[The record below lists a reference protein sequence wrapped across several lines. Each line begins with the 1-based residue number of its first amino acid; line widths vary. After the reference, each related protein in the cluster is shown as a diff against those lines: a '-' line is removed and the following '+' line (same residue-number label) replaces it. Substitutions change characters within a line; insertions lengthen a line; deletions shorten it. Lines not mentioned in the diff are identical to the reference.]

1 MLCDCV
7 YYQHHRKTLT
17 AVKLSVYEQIQLAVY
32 SPRYTAVCNVYVT
45 RFMYFFSL
53 SMSFD
58 FCDEISCLDFIV
70 RTQQV

>member
-1 MLCDCV
+1 M
-7 YYQHHRKTLT
+7 
-17 AVKLSVYEQIQLAVY
+17 KLSVYEQIQLAVY